1 MNLRGL
7 SNMDQHAE
15 TIISDVDEDIEGALA
30 QLEHGEFI
38 EVPDGSSRIGK
49 MIRQVADKMMGFG
62 GRSLKRMVGVS
73 VALND
78 AVIAAASMTRD
89 VREVDHRTQSIAAAT
104 EEMVATVKDI
114 ASNSEAAAAEAEE
127 AHQAASAG
135 KSAADRSVT
144 TMESIAGAVE
154 DAAAKVDSLQEA
166 ALQIS
171 DMVSEIDAIAKQ
183 TNLLALN
190 ATIEAARAGDAGK
203 GFAVVASEVKNLA
216 NQTTR
221 VTEEI
226 TSRIDNLRSEMNV
239 IVSSMEDGAKAVAEG
254 REVIQTT
261 GNEMDTISTKITDV
275 TTRMG
280 EIANV
285 LAQQT
290 EASNEVSQGI
300 SVIAQMA
307 SKNVESIDVVVDSM
321 DTADVGITED
331 MDDVMT
337 MQVPNETI
345 LRAKSDHVIWKK
357 KLAEMVI
364 GRTALNPDELADH
377 HSCRLGKWVGS
388 ITDPEILNHP
398 AFKALE
404 VPHSKVHDH
413 GIEAA
418 RKYHNNDLEGAL
430 AEIALVEE
438 PSKEVLRLLDE
449 LIASK

>member
-1 MNLRGL
+1 
-7 SNMDQHAE
+7 MDTLVQKF
-15 TIISDVDEDIEGALA
+15 TNDIDEDVEGALA
-30 QLEHGEFI
+30 KLEAGEFI
-38 EVPDGSSRIGK
+38 EVPEGSSSIGYK
-49 MIRQVADKMMGFG
+49 VRQVADKMMGFG
-62 GRSLKRMVGVS
+62 GRSLSRMVDVS

-114 ASNSEAAAAEAEE
+114 ASNSEAAAQEAEHAHE
-127 AHQAASAG
+127 ASRSGKTAAE
-135 KSAADRSVT
+135 KSVT
-144 TMESIAGAVE
+144 TMETIAHAVE
-154 DAAAKVDSLQEA
+154 DAAAKVDTLQNA

-171 DMVSEIDAIAKQ
+171 DMVGEIDGIAKQ

-190 ATIEAARAGDAGK
+190 ATIEAARAGEAGK

-216 NQTTR
+216 NQTTH

-226 TSRIDNLRSEMNV
+226 TKRIDNLRSEMNV
-239 IVSSMEDGAKAVAEG
+239 IVKSMEDGANAVAQG

-261 GNEMDTISTKITDV
+261 GDEMDTISSRITDV
-275 TTRMG
+275 TRRMA
-280 EIANV
+280 EIASV
-285 LAQQT
+285 LGQQT

-300 SVIAQMA
+300 TVIASMA
-307 SKNVESIDVVVDSM
+307 SKNVQSIDQVVDAM
-321 DTADVGITED
+321 GVADQGITAD

-337 MQVPNETI
+337 MQVPNATI

-364 GRTALNPDELADH
+364 GRQTLNPDELADH
-377 HSCRLGKWVGS
+377 HHCRLGKWAQN
-388 ITDPEILNHP
+388 ITDPDIKNHP
-398 AFKALE
+398 AFRALE
-404 VPHSKVHDH
+404 NPHAQVHTH

-418 RKYHNNDLEGAL
+418 RKFQSNDLEGAL
-430 AEIALVEE
+430 SEIAQVEE

>member
-1 MNLRGL
+1 MLE
-7 SNMDQHAE
+7 HADE
-15 TIISDVDEDIEGALA
+15 EVIKDIDEDIEGALSK
-30 QLEHGEFI
+30 LEDGQFI
-38 EVPDGSSRIGK
+38 EVPDGSSRIGNMVRK
-49 MIRQVADKMMGFG
+49 VADKMMGFG
-62 GRSLKRMVGVS
+62 GRSLDRMVGVS

-114 ASNSEAAAAEAEE
+114 ASNSEAAAAEAQMAHE
-127 AHQAASAG
+127 AANSG

-144 TMESIAGAVE
+144 TMESIARAVE
-154 DAAAKVDSLQEA
+154 DAAAKVDTLQEA

-171 DMVSEIDAIAKQ
+171 DMVGEIDGIAKQ

-190 ATIEAARAGDAGK
+190 ATIEAARAGEAGK

-216 NQTTR
+216 NQTSN
-221 VTEEI
+221 VTDEI
-226 TSRIDNLRSEMNV
+226 TKRIENLRSEMNV
-239 IVSSMEDGAKAVAEG
+239 IVASMEEGANAVAAG

-261 GNEMDTISTKITDV
+261 GDEMDTISTRITDV

-290 EASNEVSQGI
+290 DASNEVSQGI

-307 SKNVESIDVVVDSM
+307 SKNVASIDTVVNAM
-321 DTADVGITED
+321 DTADKGITAD

-337 MQVPNETI
+337 MQVPNATI

-377 HSCRLGKWVGS
+377 TSCRLGKWVSG
-388 ITDPEILNHP
+388 ITDATILNHP

-404 VPHSKVHDH
+404 EPHAKVHKH

-418 RKYHNNDLEGAL
+418 RKYANHDLEGAL
-430 AEIALVEE
+430 AEIELVEE
-438 PSKEVLRLLDE
+438 PSREVLRLLDE

>member
-1 MNLRGL
+1 MDQQLEPGL
-7 SNMDQHAE
+7 SD
-15 TIISDVDEDIEGALA
+15 IDEDIEGALL
-30 QLEHGEFI
+30 QLENGEFI
-38 EVPDGSSRIGK
+38 EVPDGTSRIGQ
-49 MIRQVADKMMGFG
+49 MVRQVADKMMGFG
-62 GRSLKRMVGVS
+62 GRSLERMVSVS

-89 VREVDHRTQSIAAAT
+89 IREVDHRTQSIAAAT

-114 ASNSEAAAAEAEE
+114 ANNSDAAAAEAEE

-135 KSAADRSVT
+135 KSAAERSVT
-144 TMESIAGAVE
+144 TMESIASAVE

-166 ALQIS
+166 ASQIS
-171 DMVSEIDAIAKQ
+171 DMVGEIDAIAKQ

-216 NQTTR
+216 NQTSH
-221 VTEEI
+221 VTDEI
-226 TSRIDNLRSEMNV
+226 TSRIDNLRSEMNI

-261 GNEMDTISTKITDV
+261 GNEMDTISVKITDV
-275 TTRMG
+275 TMRMG

-307 SKNVESIDVVVDSM
+307 SKNVESIDVVVDAM
-321 DTADVGITED
+321 DKADVGITAN
-331 MDDVMT
+331 MDDVMS
-337 MQVPNETI
+337 MQVPNSTI

-364 GRTALNPDELADH
+364 GRTTLNPDELASH
-377 HSCRLGKWVGS
+377 TSCRLGKWVGGV
-388 ITDPEILNHP
+388 TDPAILNHP
-398 AFKALE
+398 AFAALE
-404 VPHSKVHDH
+404 RPHSLVHDH

-418 RKYHNNDLEGAL
+418 RKYQNHDLEGAL
-430 AEIALVEE
+430 AEIDLVDE

>member
-1 MNLRGL
+1 
-7 SNMDQHAE
+7 MDKLVE
-15 TIISDVDEDIEGALA
+15 DFSTDIDENIDEALA
-30 QLEHGEFI
+30 QLEAGEFI
-38 EVPDGSSRIGK
+38 EVPEGTSNIGRK
-49 MIRQVADKMMGFG
+49 VRQVADKMMNFG
-62 GRSLKRMVGVS
+62 GRSLARMVNVS
-73 VALND
+73 IALND

-114 ASNSEAAAAEAEE
+114 ASNSEAAAEEAEHAHE
-127 AHQAASAG
+127 ASRAG

-144 TMESIAGAVE
+144 TMETIAQAVE
-154 DAAAKVDSLQEA
+154 DAAAKVDSLQGA
-166 ALQIS
+166 ASQIS
-171 DMVSEIDAIAKQ
+171 DMVGEIDAIAKQ

-216 NQTTR
+216 NQTSN
-221 VTEEI
+221 VTDEI
-226 TSRIDNLRSEMNV
+226 TKRIENLRSEMNV
-239 IVSSMEDGAKAVAEG
+239 IVTSMEDGAKAVAEG

-261 GNEMDTISTKITDV
+261 GNEMDTISTRITDV
-275 TTRMG
+275 TRRMA
-280 EIANV
+280 EIASV
-285 LAQQT
+285 LGQQT

-307 SKNVESIDVVVDSM
+307 SKNVESIDVVVDAM
-321 DTADVGITED
+321 DTADQGITAD
-331 MDDVMT
+331 MEDVMS
-337 MQVPNETI
+337 MQVPNATI

-364 GRTALNPDELADH
+364 GRNALNPDELADH
-377 HSCRLGKWVGS
+377 HHCRLGKWVDAV
-388 ITDPEILNHP
+388 TDPAIKDHP
-398 AFKALE
+398 ALAALTA
-404 VPHSKVHDH
+404 PHAKVHTH

-418 RKYHNNDLEGAL
+418 RKFQNHDLAGAL
-430 AEIALVEE
+430 SEIALVEE